1 MAKGIPDALQMREV
15 KYGEKTQPT
24 QQLALAKT
32 LLEAGRVA
40 EALDLFLLAGDEASV
55 TAIHKRACAE
65 GRPVWLVMIE
75 RTGRT
80 ITSADWKAC
89 GEAALRGERWRE
101 AFRAFTMAGD
111 EAGIA
116 RAQEEIPGYEIYV
129 PQGK

>member
-15 KYGEKTQPT
+15 KYGEKTQPA
-24 QQLALAKT
+24 QQTALAKS
-32 LLEAGRVA
+32 LLDCGRVA

-55 TAIHKRACAE
+55 TSIHKRACAE

-89 GEAALRGERWRE
+89 GEAALRKERWRE

-116 RAQEEIPGYEIYV
+116 RAQEKVPGYEIYV